1 MIISVIVYLNK
12 RLMYCAN
19 GLVIMAN
26 IVRLIRDFDSSNSE
40 LLTRSGR
47 FDSFFLANRLEL
59 LKSLY
64 NLNTKSNTLMPSLK
78 ITLYNKMQQKGNAIR
93 IIGKEF

>member
-1 MIISVIVYLNK
+1 MNDDYFLQIKNPYVSAILTIYLRNQNYFH
-12 RLMYCAN
+12 L
-19 GLVIMAN
+19 
-26 IVRLIRDFDSSNSE
+26 E
-40 LLTRSGR
+40 R

>member
-1 MIISVIVYLNK
+1 MNPYVSVILTIYLRNQNYFH
-12 RLMYCAN
+12 L
-19 GLVIMAN
+19 
-26 IVRLIRDFDSSNSE
+26 E
-40 LLTRSGR
+40 R
-47 FDSFFLANRLEL
+47 FDSFFLANRLDI

-78 ITLYNKMQQKGNAIR
+78 ITLYNKMQHKGNAIR

>member
-1 MIISVIVYLNK
+1 MNPYVSAILTIYLRNQNYFH
-12 RLMYCAN
+12 L
-19 GLVIMAN
+19 
-26 IVRLIRDFDSSNSE
+26 E
-40 LLTRSGR
+40 R

-78 ITLYNKMQQKGNAIR
+78 ITRYNKMQQKGNAIR